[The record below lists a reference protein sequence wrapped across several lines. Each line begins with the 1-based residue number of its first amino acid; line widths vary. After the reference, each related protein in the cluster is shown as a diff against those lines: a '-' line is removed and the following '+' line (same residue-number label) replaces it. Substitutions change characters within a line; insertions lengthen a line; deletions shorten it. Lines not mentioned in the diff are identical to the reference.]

1 MEPSVMKAQN
11 AQFVWACIAT
21 CHICKSSYIA
31 TMFMTD
37 DNLLANTAQFTFY
50 YCTCILAL
58 SLHFCAVKTPYSVQE
73 LPLMRLLDY
82 ITDCMQVIAI
92 YS

>member
-50 YCTCILAL
+50 YCTCMHISFITAL
-58 SLHFCAVKTPYSVQE
+58 LCSKNSLFSSGV
-73 LPLMRLLDY
+73 
-82 ITDCMQVIAI
+82 AI
-92 YS
+92 DEVVGLYN